1 MCSVCNDAQGKAE
14 LSQGKECV
22 CVRVCVPHLGCVE
35 TCKQMPSVFSPSP
48 TATYLH
54 VLIKEFYSPSNMFKE
69 TSSTS
74 SLSGW
79 YMEISSLFHFSV
91 LYYSLQNNLLYYG
104 ITGAFL

>member
-1 MCSVCNDAQGKAE
+1 MSVMMPRVKPSSAREK
-14 LSQGKECV
+14 CV
-22 CVRVCVPHLGCVE
+22 CVGVCVPHLGCVE

-54 VLIKEFYSPSNMFKE
+54 VLIKEFHSPSKRFKE

-79 YMEISSLFHFSV
+79 YTEISCLFHFPV
-91 LYYSLQNNLLYYG
+91 LYYSLQNNLVY
-104 ITGAFL
+104 